1 MRGLLRTLIGPFAK
15 TQGVARWMLLLG
27 TFITLVFFV
36 LALFAPWIAPYGFDQ
51 YRDSNG
57 KQFPQLGHPSSEHWF
72 GTTDLKTD
80 VLSRV
85 IWGARTAVEVV
96 GLAVILSL
104 ILGLVLGLMSGY
116 FGGWL
121 DRVLVLIMDAI
132 FAFPSFL
139 LAIVCAFLLT
149 NTLGGGVLFLTS
161 GVVAAALSLTAIY
174 IPQYFRVVRNTTV
187 SAKEGTYVE
196 AARALGATD
205 GVIMR
210 RYLLG
215 NVIQSIPVLG
225 TLNAADAI
233 GTLAGLGFLGIG
245 IQPDQ
250 AAEWGY
256 DLQKSLDEASAGVW
270 WTSLYPALAIIL
282 LITGLTLVGEGLN
295 ETINPLLRKRRLVPV
310 LMEPPEPAAPTVQ
323 ERLFQDHDPDLPTD
337 PRERQDTTDR

>member
-1 MRGLLRTLIGPFAK
+1 
-15 TQGVARWMLLLG
+15 
-27 TFITLVFFV
+27 
-36 LALFAPWIAPYGFDQ
+36 
-51 YRDSNG
+51 
-57 KQFPQLGHPSSEHWF
+57 
-72 GTTDLKTD
+72 
-80 VLSRV
+80 
-85 IWGARTAVEVV
+85 
-96 GLAVILSL
+96 
-104 ILGLVLGLMSGY
+104 VLGLASGY

-121 DRVLVLIMDAI
+121 DRVLVLVMDAI

-149 NTLGGGVLFLTS
+149 NTLGGGVFFLTS

-187 SAKEGTYVE
+187 SAKEATYVE

-210 RYLLG
+210 RYLFG

-295 ETINPLLRKRRLVPV
+295 ETINPLLRKRRLIPV
-310 LMEPPEPAAPTVQ
+310 RMTARRPDDGMAETALLRSLHDDPLGELRDD
-323 ERLFQDHDPDLPTD
+323 ERRD
-337 PRERQDTTDR
+337 PRA

>member
-1 MRGLLRTLIGPFAK
+1 MPRVFRTLVRPFAT
-15 TQGVARWMLLLG
+15 TQGVARWMLLVG
-27 TFITLVFFV
+27 TFITAVFVV
-36 LALFAPWIAPYGFDQ
+36 LALFAPWIAPNGFAQ
-51 YRDSNG
+51 YRDASG
-57 KQFPQLGHPSSEHWF
+57 KQFPQLGHPSSEHLF

-80 VLSRV
+80 VLSRT
-85 IWGARTAVEVV
+85 IWGARTALEVV
-96 GLAVILSL
+96 TLAVIMSL
-104 ILGLVLGLMSGY
+104 ILGLVLGIVSGY

-139 LAIVCAFLLT
+139 LALICAFLLT
-149 NTLGGGVLFLTS
+149 NKLGSGVLFLTS
-161 GVVAAALSLTAIY
+161 GVIAAALSLTAIY

-187 SAKEGTYVE
+187 SAKEATYVE

-210 RYLLG
+210 RYLFG

-233 GTLAGLGFLGIG
+233 GTLAGLGFLGLG

-250 AAEWGY
+250 AAEWGF

-295 ETINPLLRKRRLVPV
+295 ETINPLLRTRRLVPV
-310 LMEPPEPAAPTVQ
+310 RMTPREATVAATSDSPARA
-323 ERLFQDHDPDLPTD
+323 DDPDEGG
-337 PRERQDTTDR
+337 PRERQDSPS